1 MKGCFIMNSDF
12 VLGLSSKI
20 ERLQNRLNATE
31 ANLKLES
38 NKIRK
43 DITLLKD
50 EVGKTNELLLELLKE
65 IKKK

>member
-1 MKGCFIMNSDF
+1 MNSDF
-12 VLGLSSKI
+12 AFGLSAKI

-31 ANLKLES
+31 ANLKLEN

-50 EVGKTNELLLELLKE
+50 EVSKTNELLLELLKE

>member
-1 MKGCFIMNSDF
+1 MNLDVVF
-12 VLGLSSKI
+12 GLSAKI
-20 ERLQNRLNATE
+20 ERLQSRLNATE
-31 ANLKLES
+31 ANLKLEN

-50 EVGKTNELLLELLKE
+50 EVSKTNELLLELLKE

>member
-1 MKGCFIMNSDF
+1 MNSDF
-12 VLGLSSKI
+12 AFGLSAKI

-31 ANLKLES
+31 ANLKLEN

-43 DITLLKD
+43 DIILLKD
-50 EVGKTNELLLELLKE
+50 EVSKTNELLLELLKE

>member
-1 MKGCFIMNSDF
+1 MNSDF